1 MTHRNPN
8 TLTRRT
14 VLTSG
19 AMLPTT
25 LALGTS
31 ARAAEPAPTS
41 DDFVYEVVRTE
52 EEWKARLNELEYF
65 VMRQGGTEPQQSSLL
80 AFERREGSYRCKGC
94 DLPNFDSTWKVP
106 HFDIGWVFFQQA
118 RPNAILTGIDMNF
131 GSMGDDDDGKDP
143 SATIEC
149 HCRRCGSHIGHILDV
164 RGEVLHC
171 LNGASLVFSPV

>member
-1 MTHRNPN
+1 MTHALPN
-8 TLTRRT
+8 TLTRRH
-14 VLTSG
+14 VLAGS
-19 AMLPTT
+19 
-25 LALGTS
+25 ALIPASMAIGPK
-31 ARAAEPAPTS
+31 ARAAEPAPAS
-41 DDFVYEVVRTE
+41 DAFTYEVTRTDD
-52 EEWKARLNELEYF
+52 EWKARLNDLEYF

-94 DLPNFDSTWKVP
+94 DLTAFDSNWKVP

-118 RPNAILTGIDMNF
+118 RPDTILTGIDTNF
-131 GSMGDDDDGKDP
+131 GAMGEDGETVEP

-149 HCRRCGSHIGHILDV
+149 HCRRCGSHMGHILNV